1 MYPDFFCKFAYL
13 TERLLVTKEMKF
25 FFKLLED
32 VLNDRLQS
40 NEVNY
45 LNQQRIADNFLKLF
59 VNEILCDKQKFNDFI
74 EVLDE
79 AISEFTKEVDGKTV
93 PMWTREA
100 IDEIIMG
107 QVNIINKFRRKLLF
121 LHLYLM

>member
-1 MYPDFFCKFAYL
+1 MYPDLFSKFGYF
-13 TERLLVTKEMKF
+13 TERLIVTKEMKF

>member
-1 MYPDFFCKFAYL
+1 MYPDFFCKFGFL

-45 LNQQRIADNFLKLF
+45 LKQQRIADNFLKLF

-79 AISEFTKEVDGKTV
+79 AISEFTKVDGKTV

-107 QVNIINKFRRKLLF
+107 QVNIINKFRRKLF
-121 LHLYLM
+121 F

>member
-1 MYPDFFCKFAYL
+1 MYPDLFSKFGYF
-13 TERLLVTKEMKF
+13 TERLIVTKEMKF

-45 LNQQRIADNFLKLF
+45 LKQQRIADNFLKLF

-107 QVNIINKFRRKLLF
+107 QVNIINKFRRKLF
-121 LHLYLM
+121 F